1 MVELNQLFQ
10 YCAEV
15 GATDLVLTAGAP
27 PHVRLANS
35 LEPVPG
41 AAPLGPEDTR
51 RAAAQVVP
59 PEVFERFAREG
70 DWDGSLVTRHGRF
83 RVNVFLQRGSFAL
96 ALRRIPNRIPSMEE
110 IGLPPSAQ
118 RFCESPK
125 GLVLV
130 TGPTGSGKSTTL
142 AAMVD
147 HIAGTRAG
155 HIVTVEDPI
164 EYSFRH
170 AKSLVEQR
178 EVGRDAQ
185 SFERALRAALR
196 QRPDVLVVGEMRDL
210 ESVRVAITMAETGHL
225 VLGTL
230 HTNDAAQTVDR
241 IVDVFPPEQQRQVRV
256 QLAACIVGIISQ
268 VLLAK
273 RDGSGL
279 VAAFEVMV
287 GTPAVRALIRDGRTH
302 QIRGAMQSGAA
313 DGHVLMERSLAELVK
328 KGQVAQEAAEA
339 ASMHPEDLRA
349 FLGVSGPAAVGAGK
363 RPWSG
368 RW

>member
-1 MVELNQLFQ
+1 VDLNQLLQ
-10 YCAEV
+10 HCAEV
-15 GATDLVLTAGAP
+15 GATDLVLTVGVP
-27 PHVRLANS
+27 PHVRLANG

-41 AAPLGPEDTR
+41 VPPLRAEDTR
-51 RAAAQVVP
+51 QAALQVLP
-59 PEVFERFAREG
+59 RDVFERFAWEG
-70 DWDGSLVTRHGRF
+70 DWDGSLVTPWGRY
-83 RVNVFLQRGSFAL
+83 RVNVFLQRGQFAL
-96 ALRRIPNRIPSMEE
+96 ALRRIPERIPSMEE
-110 IGLPPSAQ
+110 IGLPLAAQ

-147 HIAGTRAG
+147 HIADTRAG

-170 AKSLVEQR
+170 SKSLVEQR

-210 ESVRVAITMAETGHL
+210 ESIRVAITMAETGHL

-256 QLAACIVGIISQ
+256 QLAACLVGIISQ
-268 VLLAK
+268 VLLPK

-287 GTPAVRALIRDGRTH
+287 GTPAVRALIREGRTH
-302 QIRGAMQSGAA
+302 QIRGAMQAGAA

-328 KGQVAQEAAEA
+328 RGVVAQEAAEA
-339 ASMHPEDLRA
+339 ASVHPEDLRA
-349 FLGVSGPAAVGAGK
+349 FLGGGPVGTQVPRK
-363 RPWSG
+363 HPWAG